1 MKNILKAGLFA
12 AIILLW
18 QNTNAQTPANWQ
30 LVGPINFP
38 TNTIGQIN
46 GMGRVVQI
54 KYDPV
59 TPNKAY
65 AVSVSGLFVT
75 TDNCESWTAIT
86 GVNNIPL
93 SNTASVCIDRTN
105 TNTIYLGTGDPN
117 YYSTSRA
124 SGVWKST
131 DGGLN
136 FTKVNTGMGN
146 VLVLNIVQSPTDAN
160 TFIAATTSGIW
171 KTTNAATTWTQTF
184 ATTEITGFAANTAI
198 NSQILYFSKGVQ
210 NGNGQF
216 YTSADF
222 GSTWNINPTFTTPA
236 LAYRGSRISVT
247 AANPNA
253 VYVTFIGKGGGGP
266 GAVVTGG
273 AIIYK
278 STDGGAT
285 FNLQKDDVL
294 PNLFGYKL
302 AEGGQGNYNFDVAV
316 SPVDE
321 NLLIASGHLIWKST
335 NGGVSW
341 TQMQTSWSVEIHTD
355 MHHTVFD
362 QANPA
367 YMFNCNDG
375 GVWKSLDGGDT
386 WTPKCQNLVSTEFY
400 HAANSHFNAGL
411 IGGGT
416 QDNGELYFRNNIWYC
431 NRGGDFTSFYTFDN
445 NPALPGK
452 AYYMSRGQ
460 ARDLINSPTTSRDLN
475 IPFLDT
481 IDDKYSFSMQ
491 NINIGFVKHN
501 FVNAGGDVTG
511 VGGIYRSDNIQTLTA
526 GNPTWTK
533 IVGQAD
539 AISIF
544 NMKVHPWNHD
554 TIYYVFRDKSVN
566 RVINASTATST
577 ATATVELVKAGT
589 YFAGAAF
596 NNLGSTISVADIAVL
611 KDGVLYMSLNG
622 TVVRSVDK
630 GANWTLWNGTA
641 GGGYVAIPSNINLLK
656 LVHDSTQNNESIYAL
671 SNIGLYYRNNTMPG
685 WLLFMDNLPQTPR
698 LTDMD
703 IYNDPITP
711 SNNRLRLATYGRGLW
726 ETLPSVTTGALPV
739 TFLGLSAN
747 AENGYNKLVWK
758 TAQQINSRNF
768 EIEVSFD
775 GRNFKA
781 INVIAAAGNS
791 AAALSYSFNDYAVMP
806 GITSFY
812 RIKLNDVDGKFTYSN
827 VAVVFVKPN
836 NQNTI
841 SVLNN
846 PVAGS
851 NVNVLINA
859 TTEQNAELI
868 ILDMMGRKLLSKKI
882 QLNKGGQVFIINDV
896 VNIAGIY
903 VVEVILQD
911 GSVIQN
917 KMLKQ

>member
-1 MKNILKAGLFA
+1 MKKVLLSVFFA
-12 AIILLW
+12 AISLLL
-18 QNTNAQTPANWQ
+18 QNVCAQTAANWQ
-30 LVGPINFP
+30 LVGPITFP

-46 GMGRVVQI
+46 GMGRVVQM

-59 TPNKAY
+59 SPNKAY

-75 TDNCESWTAIT
+75 TDNCESWSAVS

-131 DGGLN
+131 DAGLT
-136 FTKVNTGMGN
+136 FTQANTGMGN
-146 VLVLNIVQSPTDAN
+146 VLVLDIIQSPADAN
-160 TFIAATTSGIW
+160 TFVAATTSGIW
-171 KTTNAATTWTQTF
+171 KSTNAAATWTQTF
-184 ATTEITGFAANTAI
+184 ATTEITGFAANTAV
-198 NSQILYFSKGVQ
+198 NSQVLYFSRGVQ
-210 NGNGQF
+210 ASTGQF
-216 YTSADF
+216 YTSSDF
-222 GSTWNINPTFTTPA
+222 GTTWTINAGFTTPV
-236 LAYRGSRISVT
+236 LDYRGSKISVT

-266 GAVVTGG
+266 GSVVTGG
-273 AIIYK
+273 GIVYK

-285 FNLQKDDVL
+285 FNMQKGDVL
-294 PNLFGYKL
+294 PSLFGYNPGG
-302 AEGGQGNYNFDVAV
+302 GGQGYYNFDVAV

-321 NLLIASGHLIWKST
+321 NLLIASGHLIWRST
-335 NGGVSW
+335 NGGITW

-375 GVWKSLDGGDT
+375 GVWKSVDGGDT

-411 IGGGT
+411 IGGGA

-460 ARDLINSPTTSRDLN
+460 ARDLISSPTTSRNLN

-501 FVNAGGDVTG
+501 FVSGGGDVTG
-511 VGGIYRSDNIQTLTA
+511 VGGIYRSDNIQNLTT

-533 IVGQAD
+533 IVSHSD
-539 AISIF
+539 ATVMLD
-544 NMKVHPWNHD
+544 MKVHPWNQD
-554 TIYYVFRDKSVN
+554 TVYYVFRNKSIS
-566 RVINASTATST
+566 RVINATTATP
-577 ATATVELVKAGT
+577 TVEVVKAGT

-596 NNLGSTISVADIAVL
+596 NNLPGTISAADISVL

-622 TVVRSVDK
+622 TIVRSVDK
-630 GANWTLWNGTA
+630 GINWTLWNGTA
-641 GGGYVAIPSNINLLK
+641 GGGYVAIPATINLIK

-671 SNIGLYYRNNTMPG
+671 SNIGVYYRNKNMPG
-685 WLLFMDNLPQTPR
+685 WLLFINNLPQTPR
-698 LTDMD
+698 FTDLD

-711 SNNRLRLATYGRGLW
+711 ANSRLRLATYGRGLW
-726 ETLPSVTTGALPV
+726 ESPLSVSTGTLPV
-739 TFLGLSAN
+739 TFLGLSAS
-747 AENGYNKLVWK
+747 AENGFNKLVWK
-758 TAQQINSRNF
+758 TAQETNTLNF
-768 EIEVSFD
+768 EVEVSFD
-775 GRNFKA
+775 GRNFSTIKS
-781 INVIAAAGNS
+781 IAAAGNS
-791 AAALSYSFNDYAVMP
+791 SIELPYLYNDYAAMP
-806 GITSFY
+806 GIATFY
-812 RIKLNDVDGKFTYSN
+812 RIKMNDADGKFTYSD
-827 VAVVFVKPN
+827 VAVVFVKPS

-841 SVLNN
+841 AILNN
-846 PVAGS
+846 PVSGD
-851 NVNVLINA
+851 NLNILINA
-859 TTEQNAELI
+859 TKEQNAELI
-868 ILDMMGRKLLSKKI
+868 IIDIMGRALLSKKI
-882 QLNKGGQVFIINDV
+882 QLNKGGQVFIVNDV
-896 VNIAGIY
+896 VKTSGMY
-903 VVEVILQD
+903 VIEVIMQD
-911 GSVIQN
+911 GSVIQH